1 MTQRTLAGLL
11 ATALL
16 VVAWVMAFSL
26 PLPYVTYRPG
36 PTVDVL
42 AEERGKEIVQV
53 DGRRAYRD
61 DGELRMTTVYVNS
74 PQEEVDLLELM
85 AAWVKD
91 DEAVRPRDSVY
102 PPGQTDEDK
111 DLESSVAMVSSQDVA
126 VATALRALD
135 IDVSP
140 VIEVLH
146 VDKDAPAGGRLRVR
160 DQILEIDGESIRNVQ
175 QVVDTVADTPADTP
189 VEFLVRRGGT
199 TKTVEVTPRMV
210 DGTPKVGIVPGPGYD
225 FPFGV
230 DVKIP
235 ETIGGPS
242 AGLMFSLAIYDTLTP
257 GSLTGGGIVAGT
269 GTMAEDGSVGPIGGI
284 QQKLAGAAAAG
295 SELFLVPA
303 GNCAEALAAPEHDGM
318 GLVRVETFDD
328 ALRAVET
335 WAGDRGADLPT
346 CEENP

>member
-11 ATALL
+11 ASALL
-16 VVAWVMAFSL
+16 VVLWVAAFSV

-42 AEERGKEIVQV
+42 AEEEGDEIVQV
-53 DGRRAYRD
+53 DGHRAYRD
-61 DGELRMTTVYVNS
+61 GGELRMTTVYVNS
-74 PQEEVDLLELM
+74 PEERVDLLQLM
-85 AAWVKD
+85 AAWLKQ
-91 DEAVRPRDSVY
+91 DEAVRPRDSVF

-160 DQILEIDGESIRNVQ
+160 DQILEIDGERIRNVQ
-175 QVVDTVADTPADTP
+175 QVVDAVADTPKGAP
-189 VEFLVRRGGT
+189 VAFHVRRGT
-199 TKTVEVTPRMV
+199 TTRTVEVTPRIV
-210 DGTPKVGIVPGPGYD
+210 DGTPKVGIVPGPGYE
-225 FPFGV
+225 FPFSV

-257 GSLTGGGIVAGT
+257 GSLTRDGVVAGT
-269 GTMAEDGSVGPIGGI
+269 GTMSEDGSVGPIGGI
-284 QQKLAGAAAAG
+284 QQKIAGAADAKSG
-295 SELFLVPA
+295 LFLVPA
-303 GNCAEALAAPEHDGM
+303 GNCAEAAAAPEHDDM
-318 GLVRVETFDD
+318 RLVRVSSFDE

-335 WAGDRGADLPT
+335 WATDRDADLPT
-346 CEENP
+346 CEENE